1 VVHFFTLP
9 ALHLDIC
16 CAGEAAD
23 DHQRDQSAIVT
34 ELGGKRDDSGK
45 LTFPEYFLG
54 LSGKRIR

>member
-1 VVHFFTLP
+1 VHLG
-9 ALHLDIC
+9 IC

-23 DHQRDQSAIVT
+23 DHQQDQSAIVT